1 MAIIKKAADGIT
13 KKQCTE
19 FGLVSIL
26 FAIFLALYMKQDNF
40 VIVALIL
47 TLLTIIVPGIFFPFA
62 ICWFGLSK
70 VLGAISSGI
79 MMTIVFFVV
88 VIPVG
93 LFRKLFGIDN
103 LKIRQFRKGRLS
115 VMVDRNH
122 LFEEAD
128 LIHTF

>member
-1 MAIIKKAADGIT
+1 MTRIKKLISGVT
-13 KKQCTE
+13 KKQCAE

-26 FAIFLALYMKQDNF
+26 IAIFLALYLKQDTF
-40 VIVALIL
+40 VTVALIL
-47 TLLTIIVPGIFFPFA
+47 TLLTIIVPAIFFPFA

-70 VLGAISSGI
+70 ILSVISSAI
-79 MMTIVFFVV
+79 LITTVFFLV

-93 LFRKLFGIDN
+93 LFRKLFGTDS
-103 LKIRQFRKGRLS
+103 LKIRQFRKGKGS
-115 VMVDRNH
+115 VMLDRNH